1 MKKIIKLILLLLL
14 VAASGYVL
22 LSPYIKEKKRD
33 ALQPDIADKIIR
45 FHIIA
50 NSDEEIDQD
59 IKLEVRDAVGSY
71 LSKKLKAANG
81 KEESESIIKEQIP
94 EIIEVATQELHNRG
108 FSYDV
113 TANLCKTYFPQK
125 EYDKFVFPE
134 GEYEALEIR
143 IGEGLGHNWWCVL
156 FPEMCFAN
164 TMYQVDENSEEKLR
178 EILTEQEYEAVLNS
192 GKYEVRLK
200 FLEYFK

>member
-1 MKKIIKLILLLLL
+1 MKKIMKMIVLLLL
-14 VAASGYVL
+14 VVASGYVL
-22 LSPYIKEKKRD
+22 LSPYIKEKERES
-33 ALQPDIADKIIR
+33 LQPDIADKIIR
-45 FHIIA
+45 FHIMA
-50 NSDEEIDQD
+50 NSDEKIDQD
-59 IKLEVRDAVGSY
+59 IKLEVRDAVGGY
-71 LSKKLKAANG
+71 LSEKLEDAKG
-81 KEESESIIKEQIP
+81 KTESEKIIKSQLP
-94 EIIEVATQELHNRG
+94 EIIEVATQTLRNRG
-108 FSYDV
+108 FAYDV

-164 TMYQVDENSEEKLR
+164 TMYQVDESSDEKLR
-178 EILTEQEYEAVLNS
+178 EVLTEQEYEAVLNS

-200 FLEYFK
+200 FLEYFQ